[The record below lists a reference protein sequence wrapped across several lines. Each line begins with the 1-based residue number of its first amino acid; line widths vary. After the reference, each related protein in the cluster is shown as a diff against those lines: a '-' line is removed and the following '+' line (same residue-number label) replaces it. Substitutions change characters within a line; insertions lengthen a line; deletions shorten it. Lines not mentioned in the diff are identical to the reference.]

1 MTVRQAGSDSS
12 PITVFAAR
20 SIVTMDRGRP
30 SAQAVAVKDGR
41 VLSVGTLAS
50 MQPWLQRQP
59 YVIDDTF
66 RDQVLLPG
74 FIDPHTH
81 FGMSGAFLGLHYVGP
96 IDSPGPR
103 GINPGLESR
112 AAVLAHLRKLHES
125 MPDRQQPLFAWGFD
139 PAVHGGQLHRDELD
153 AISRERPLWVLSYA
167 PHFVYTNS
175 PMLQRLGATADMTL
189 HGLGRDPDGR
199 LNGRFVEVSAIQFAL
214 TPFREEVMRPDRN
227 EDALRML
234 GDAAKRA
241 GVTTTADMAFGFTDL
256 EKEWREHAKVVRS
269 PSFPLRMVLVPLES
283 MIHKQHGADSVQF
296 VASLASRS
304 DDKLRFHGIKFIND
318 GSYPAMSLRL
328 KFPGYLDGG
337 NGLRGDVPWEELAQR
352 MYPYWERGIQIH
364 AHANGDEAIDAVLDA
379 LAALQERKPRF
390 DHRYTIE
397 HYCLS
402 TPDQARR
409 LKALGGAA
417 SVNNYFVHYRSLLHS
432 QQGFGPDRAEATAR
446 LGSLEHEGV
455 VFALHSDFS
464 LVVVPMHPLTAVWT
478 AVNRIAAD
486 GETVVA
492 PGERIGVERALR
504 AVTIDAAYVLGLDSE
519 LGSIE
524 VGKAADF
531 TVLAEDPL
539 EVSPERIRDID
550 VWGTVLSGVKQPA

>member
-1 MTVRQAGSDSS
+1 MTAQHVDSDSS
-12 PITVFAAR
+12 PITVFPAR
-20 SIVTMDRGRP
+20 RIVTMDRGRP
-30 SAQAVAVKDGR
+30 TAQAVAVKSGR

-50 MQPWLQRQP
+50 MKPWLDRQP
-59 YVIDDTF
+59 YVVDDTF
-66 RDQVLLPG
+66 RDQVVLPG

-103 GINPGLESR
+103 GINPALGSR
-112 AAVLAHLRKLHES
+112 EAVLSHLRRLHES
-125 MPDRQQPLFAWGFD
+125 MQDPVRPLFAWGFD
-139 PAVHGGQLHRDELD
+139 PAIQGGQLHRDELD
-153 AISRERPLWVLSYA
+153 AISRERPIWVLAYA

-175 PMLQRLGATADMTL
+175 AMLQRLGATRDMSL
-189 HGLGRDPDGR
+189 HGVGRDPDGR
-199 LNGRFVEVSAIQFAL
+199 LNGRFAEVTAVQFAL

-241 GVTTTADMAFGFTDL
+241 GITTTADMAFGFTDL
-256 EKEWREHAKVVRS
+256 EKEWREHQKVVRS

-283 MIHKQHGADSVQF
+283 MIHKQHGGDSVQF
-296 VASLASRS
+296 VESLMSRS
-304 DDKLRFHGIKFIND
+304 DGKLRFHGIKFIND
-318 GSYPAMSLRL
+318 GSYPAMSLRV

-337 NGLRGDVPWEELAQR
+337 NGLRGDVPWEQLAQR
-352 MYPYWERGIQIH
+352 MFPYWERGIQIH

-379 LAALQERKPRF
+379 LASLQARKPRF

-432 QQGFGPDRAEATAR
+432 QHGFGPDRSEATAR

-455 VFALHSDFS
+455 IFALHSDFS
-464 LVVVPMHPLTAVWT
+464 LVVVPMHPLTAAWT

-504 AVTIDAAYVLGLDSE
+504 AITIDAAYVLGLDRE

-531 TVLAEDPL
+531 AVLAADPL
-539 EVSPERIRDID
+539 EVPPERIRDID
-550 VWGTVLSGVKQPA
+550 VWGTVLDGVKQPA